1 MPKIIGSNAGTVFP
15 GLIDSFNAA
24 YDPNLGPAVAQL
36 EGSEG
41 FFPPNALSGIV
52 GQSIPDLYATSTVTL
67 TAGSV
72 FQVPMFLQSGQTVTN
87 LSYYNANTQA
97 STPTNQ
103 WVGLAYPAGLS
114 GATAT
119 AKCVAISADGLTAV
133 HLANTLITTALAT
146 PYVVPTTGYY
156 IAFVCVAATT
166 GPNASAGVTMG
177 TVGRAAFAPWPAGVA
192 DTGKT
197 TPYAV
202 GTTVGATT
210 AASASLLVYA
220 T

>member
-1 MPKIIGSNAGTVFP
+1 MPIIGSNAGTIFP
-15 GLIDSFNAA
+15 GGVDSFNEA
-24 YDPNLGPAVAQL
+24 YDPSLGPALQQL

-41 FFPPNALSGIV
+41 FFPPNTLANITS
-52 GQSIPDLYATSTVTL
+52 QSIGDLYATSTVTL

-72 FQVPMFLQSGQTVTN
+72 FQTPLYLRAGQTVTN
-87 LSYYNANTQA
+87 LSYYNAGTA
-97 STPTNQ
+97 SSTPTNQ
-103 WVGLAYPAGLS
+103 WVGLAFPAGLS

-119 AKCVAISADGLTAV
+119 SKCVAISADGTTTV
-133 HLANTLITTALAT
+133 HAANTLVTTALSS
-146 PYVVPTTGYY
+146 PYVVPTSGYY

-177 TVGRAAFAPWPAGVA
+177 TVGRGAFAPWPAGVG

-202 GTTVGATT
+202 GATVGPTT
-210 AASASLLVYA
+210 AASACLLMYA
-220 T
+220 N

>member
-1 MPKIIGSNAGTVFP
+1 MPIIGSNAGTIFP
-15 GLIDSFNAA
+15 GGIDSLNGA
-24 YDPNLGPAVAQL
+24 YDPDLGPALQQVQ
-36 EGSEG
+36 GSEG
-41 FFPPNALSGIV
+41 FFPPNTLANITS
-52 GQSIPDLYATSTVTL
+52 QSVPDLFATSTLTL

-72 FQVPMFLQSGQTVTN
+72 FQAPLFLRAGQTVTN
-87 LSYYNANTQA
+87 LSYYNANTAA

-103 WVGLAYPAGLS
+103 WVGLAFPAGLS

-133 HLANTLITTALAT
+133 KAANSLVTTALSA

-156 IAFVCVAATT
+156 IAFICVAATT

-177 TVGRAAFAPWPAGVA
+177 SVGRGAFAPWPAGVG

-197 TPYAV
+197 TPYTV
-202 GTTVGATT
+202 GATVGATT
-210 AASASLLVYA
+210 AASASWLVYA
-220 T
+220 N

>member
-1 MPKIIGSNAGTVFP
+1 MPLVGNNAGTLFP
-15 GLIDSFNAA
+15 GGVDNFNAA
-24 YDPNLGPAVAQL
+24 YDPSIGPALQQL
-36 EGSEG
+36 QGTEG
-41 FFPPNALSGIV
+41 FFPPNTLSGIIS
-52 GQSIPDLYATSTVTL
+52 QSVPDLYATSTVTL

-72 FQVPMFLQSGQTVTN
+72 FQVPLYLRAGQTVTN

-103 WVGLAYPAGLS
+103 WVGLAFPAGLS

-146 PYVVPTTGYY
+146 PYLVPTSGYY
-156 IAFVCVAATT
+156 IGFVCVAATT
-166 GPNASAGVTMG
+166 GSNASAGVTMG
-177 TVGRAAFAPWPAGVA
+177 TVGRGAFAPWPAGVA

-197 TPYAV
+197 TPYTV
-202 GTTVGATT
+202 GATVGATT
-210 AASASLLVYA
+210 AASASLLIYA
-220 T
+220 N

>member
-1 MPKIIGSNAGTVFP
+1 MPIIGTNAGTVFP
-15 GLIDSFNAA
+15 SGVDNFNAA
-24 YDPNLGPAVAQL
+24 YDPNLGPALQQVM
-36 EGSEG
+36 GSEG
-41 FFPPNALSGIV
+41 FFPPNTLANVTS
-52 GQSIPDLYATSTVTL
+52 QSIPDLFATSTVTL

-72 FQVPMFLQSGQTVTN
+72 FQVPLYLRAGQTVTS

-103 WVGLAYPAGLS
+103 WVGLAFPAGLS

-133 HLANTLITTALAT
+133 HLANTLVTTALST
-146 PYVVPTTGYY
+146 PYVVPTSGYY

-177 TVGRAAFAPWPAGVA
+177 TVGRGAFAPWPAGVA

-197 TPYAV
+197 TPYTV
-202 GTTVGATT
+202 GVTVGATT
-210 AASASLLVYA
+210 AASASLLIYA